1 MSQDILSMDFRRV
14 QLAVCWI
21 ALMMIYL
28 LGDVLRLYEKGQAA
42 ALIDGKPMNQ
52 THLLMAALLMLIPVL
67 LALGMVFLPR
77 DFARWPGI
85 IASLVLFVI
94 NVFGVATYTGLFDR
108 VLIMISLALNLFTA
122 LWTWLW

>member
-1 MSQDILSMDFRRV
+1 MNQDILSMDFRRV

-52 THLLMAALLMLIPVL
+52 SHLLMAALLMLTPIL
-67 LALGMVFLPR
+67 LAMG
-77 DFARWPGI
+77 
-85 IASLVLFVI
+85 
-94 NVFGVATYTGLFDR
+94 
-108 VLIMISLALNLFTA
+108 LALVITKL
-122 LWTWLW
+122 LD